1 MTSKAEVLL
10 LREPT
15 PSSDSGQDRYEAAF
29 TAAKYMPFSIPVL
42 ETVLTNITELALIT
56 EQSDFDG
63 VIMTSARSSEA
74 WDKANG
80 TGKDGTCR
88 IHLRTK
94 SCSHSHGQN
103 FPSMLSER
111 LLPRRYVPA

>member
-1 MTSKAEVLL
+1 MTSKANVLL

-15 PSSDSGQDRYEAAF
+15 PSSDTGQDRYKSAFAAANY
-29 TAAKYMPFSIPVL
+29 TPFSIPVL
-42 ETVLTNITELALIT
+42 ETVLTNIIELASVT
-56 EQSDFDG
+56 KQSDFDG
-63 VIMTSARSSEA
+63 VIMTTARSCEA
-74 WDKANG
+74 WHQANG
-80 TGKDGTCR
+80 TGKDGTRR

-103 FPSMLSER
+103 FLSMLSER